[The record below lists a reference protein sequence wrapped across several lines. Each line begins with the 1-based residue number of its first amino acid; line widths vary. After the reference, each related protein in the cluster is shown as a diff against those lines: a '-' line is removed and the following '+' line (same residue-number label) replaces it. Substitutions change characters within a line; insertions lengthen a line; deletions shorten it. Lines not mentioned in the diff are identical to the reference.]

1 MYIGTETLVDVSLCA
16 IKLNNLSSLKN
27 HQESGEI
34 KIKMN
39 SYLTLI
45 EISYITNTTGL
56 NFRMIIF

>member
-34 KIKMN
+34 KMN